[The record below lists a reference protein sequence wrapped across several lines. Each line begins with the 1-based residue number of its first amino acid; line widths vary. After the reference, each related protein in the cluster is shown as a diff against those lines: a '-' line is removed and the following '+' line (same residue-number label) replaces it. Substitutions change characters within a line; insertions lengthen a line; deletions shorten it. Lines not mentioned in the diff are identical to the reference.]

1 MRGFHWQEDVQCRL
15 LLVVP
20 ALGSLSV
27 AALAEEPAA
36 KPQKSCSGL
45 VNGHQIQACTEVCEK
60 HRAGKN

>member
-1 MRGFHWQEDVQCRL
+1 MDRIARL

-36 KPQKSCSGL
+36 KPQKSCFEICSNRPGL